1 MARTIRSVLLC
12 FVVFFALVL
21 HAQSPN
27 LPADASRGHAVEV
40 TLGQAAVPLYG
51 PWKFAIG
58 DSPIDPKTGKPL
70 WSEPGFDDS
79 DWETVDLTPK
89 EGAID
94 PIGGYSGY
102 VPGWTARGHADVSGY
117 GWYRIWVR
125 CQGGGSSPLALAGPA
140 DADDAY
146 QVFADGLL
154 LGSFGSFSGKQPVA
168 YFTQPVQFRLPQGC
182 RQPDATEAS
191 PAQVLAFRFWME
203 PETLINS
210 PDAGGMHD
218 APLLG
223 EAGVIELHQ
232 EAQWLEVIRGNLMSP
247 LEAGIFAL
255 FSVVAFSLILFDRS
269 DPVYFWIGLLY
280 LVEAV
285 RNALGTATAW
295 MQGIPVWLDSLL
307 VGVMTSVLFL
317 LWGMLWWVW
326 FGRAG
331 FRRFPWLF
339 GGLTFIYAISRTL
352 AREVF
357 PGLISHA
364 SALRLYT
371 LNGWLRFGFFGLM
384 LWIVIG
390 GIRRK
395 GIEGWLALPVILML
409 GFNLISNDL
418 IRLHLFR
425 IWFPFGVAIRP
436 TDILDTLVT
445 AVLALLL
452 LRRLLQSVKRQREM
466 ALDVKQAQEVQQ
478 VILPE
483 RRVSLPGFAI
493 ETEYRPAR
501 EVGGDFYQIIPDSL
515 DGGVLIVAGDVA
527 GHGLRAGMLVA
538 LLIGAIRT
546 AAHFSREPEAILA
559 ELNERLLGR
568 GDARATCLAL
578 CVAADG
584 SAKLANAGHLPPYLN
599 GELLEVE
606 GSLPLGVIE
615 DAGPSV
621 LEFRFSPGDRLLL
634 LSDGV
639 AEATNAQKELF
650 GFDRVLDLM
659 RTHPSVTKVA
669 DTAQAFGQDDDISV
683 ISVTRTP
690 EREEAFA

>member
-1 MARTIRSVLLC
+1 
-12 FVVFFALVL
+12 
-21 HAQSPN
+21 
-27 LPADASRGHAVEV
+27 
-40 TLGQAAVPLYG
+40 
-51 PWKFAIG
+51 
-58 DSPIDPKTGKPL
+58 
-70 WSEPGFDDS
+70 
-79 DWETVDLTPK
+79 
-89 EGAID
+89 
-94 PIGGYSGY
+94 
-102 VPGWTARGHADVSGY
+102 
-117 GWYRIWVR
+117 
-125 CQGGGSSPLALAGPA
+125 
-140 DADDAY
+140 
-146 QVFADGLL
+146 
-154 LGSFGSFSGKQPVA
+154 
-168 YFTQPVQFRLPQGC
+168 
-182 RQPDATEAS
+182 
-191 PAQVLAFRFWME
+191 
-203 PETLINS
+203 
-210 PDAGGMHD
+210 
-218 APLLG
+218 
-223 EAGVIELHQ
+223 
-232 EAQWLEVIRGNLMSP
+232 
-247 LEAGIFAL
+247 
-255 FSVVAFSLILFDRS
+255 
-269 DPVYFWIGLLY
+269 
-280 LVEAV
+280 
-285 RNALGTATAW
+285 
-295 MQGIPVWLDSLL
+295 
-307 VGVMTSVLFL
+307 
-317 LWGMLWWVW
+317 
-326 FGRAG
+326 
-331 FRRFPWLF
+331 
-339 GGLTFIYAISRTL
+339 
-352 AREVF
+352 
-357 PGLISHA
+357 
-364 SALRLYT
+364 
-371 LNGWLRFGFFGLM
+371 
-384 LWIVIG
+384 
-390 GIRRK
+390 
-395 GIEGWLALPVILML
+395 
-409 GFNLISNDL
+409 
-418 IRLHLFR
+418 
-425 IWFPFGVAIRP
+425 
-436 TDILDTLVT
+436 
-445 AVLALLL
+445 
-452 LRRLLQSVKRQREM
+452 M